1 MTEATASP
9 PVSTLHGREE
19 PLRRT
24 IVAAHLGAEHRE
36 GMNLVWSAGL
46 DLAWRELARLA
57 GGGPI
62 TLPGAGEEDPA
73 VALVRALN
81 DSAVDAGGAGTL
93 DEGAYVARAGMHTP
107 ELVAELVE
115 ELRRKFGGDAAP
127 RLLEEPPSPGGFL
140 AYACLSKQ
148 LVFDP
153 PLVRGTWPLS
163 FRGDSR
169 QRSHVQSF
177 GFWKTRDEPPELWEP
192 RVRSIVVHYP
202 RWTDAEV
209 DAMSEGEIDRM
220 YNERSFIVEV
230 LPADRGDRLI
240 VACVEP
246 GATLRETVQRAM
258 ARLDDRAEEHPQA
271 RLDSTERFQVPCID
285 LDVRQL
291 YPELQGKL
299 FAGAQLAAG
308 LLGEVLQIVRFRLDE
323 GGVTLRAE
331 ARGRGLCAPPRELVC
346 ERSFLV
352 LLIRRGSPVPF
363 FALWVANDE
372 LLVPAP
378 EPELIREMRSEG
390 MLDEGPPHSA

>member
-1 MTEATASP
+1 MGQESANP

-24 IVAAHLGAEHRE
+24 VVAAHLGAEHRE
-36 GMNLVWSAGL
+36 GTNLVWSAGL
-46 DLAWRELARLA
+46 DLAWRELTRLA

-62 TLPGAGEEDPA
+62 TLPGAGEDDPA
-73 VALVRALN
+73 AALVSALN
-81 DSAVDAGGAGTL
+81 DSAVNDGGAGAL

-127 RLLEEPPSPGGFL
+127 GLLAEPPSPGGFL

-163 FRGDSR
+163 FRGDSP
-169 QRSHVQSF
+169 RSSYVHSF
-177 GFWKTRDEPPELWEP
+177 GLWETQDEPPELWGP
-192 RVRSIVVHYP
+192 RVRSIVIHYP
-202 RWTDAEV
+202 RWTDTEV
-209 DAMSEGEIDRM
+209 DAMSEEEIDRM
-220 YNERSFIVEV
+220 YNEQTFVVEV

-240 VACVEP
+240 VARVEP
-246 GATLRETVQRAM
+246 GATLQETVQRAM
-258 ARLDDRAEEHPQA
+258 ARLDDRAEEHPRA
-271 RLDSTERFQVPCID
+271 RLDPREKFQVPCID

-299 FAGAQLAAG
+299 FAGAQLATG
-308 LLGEVLQIVRFRLDE
+308 MLGEVLQTVRFRLDE

-331 ARGRGLCAPPRELVC
+331 ARGRGLCAPPRDMIC

-352 LLIRRGSPVPF
+352 LLIRSGSPVPF

-372 LLVPAP
+372 LLVPSP
-378 EPELIREMRSEG
+378 EPELFSEMRREG
-390 MLDEGPPHSA
+390 LMD

>member
-1 MTEATASP
+1 MAQGTANP
-9 PVSTLHGREE
+9 PVSTLNGREE

-24 IVAAHLGAEHRE
+24 IVAAHLGAEHRD

-46 DLAWRELARLA
+46 DLAWRELTRLA

-62 TLPGAGEEDPA
+62 TLPGAGEDDPA
-73 VALVRALN
+73 AALVGALN
-81 DSAVDAGGAGTL
+81 DGAVNAGRAGTL
-93 DEGAYVARAGMHTP
+93 DEGAYVARAGIHTP

-127 RLLEEPPSPGGFL
+127 RLLAEPPSPGGFL
-140 AYACLSKQ
+140 AYACLAKQ

-169 QRSHVQSF
+169 QSSYVHSF
-177 GFWKTRDEPPELWEP
+177 GLWETWDEPPELWDP
-192 RVRSIVVHYP
+192 RLRSIVVHYP

-209 DAMSEGEIDRM
+209 DAMSEEEIDRM
-220 YNERSFIVEV
+220 YNERTFVVEV

-258 ARLDDRAEEHPQA
+258 GRLDDRAEEHPRA
-271 RLDSTERFQVPCID
+271 RLDPREKIQVPCID

-308 LLGEVLQIVRFRLDE
+308 MLGEVLQSVRFRLDE

-331 ARGRGLCAPPRELVC
+331 ARGHGLCAPPRELVC

-352 LLIRRGSPVPF
+352 LLLRRGSPVPF

-390 MLDEGPPHSA
+390 MLDEGPSRGA